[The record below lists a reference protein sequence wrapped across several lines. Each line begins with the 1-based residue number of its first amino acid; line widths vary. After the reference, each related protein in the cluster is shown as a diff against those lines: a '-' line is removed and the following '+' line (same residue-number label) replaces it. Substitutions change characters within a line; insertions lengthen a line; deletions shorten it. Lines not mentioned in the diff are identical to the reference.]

1 MSQVSHPHPSL
12 CRKDSLPQGIT
23 STDDRRLILRVQLHT
38 AAAVKKSSAQ
48 LIVLHDGSFERWL
61 VICMVVLI
69 TDIAPTGDSKRPK
82 RYFPFAEGPRSCV
95 GQSLA
100 KVSLVATMAT
110 LLQHF
115 HFCLADEV
123 NACRGG
129 RYYLAEQSVIQ
140 SRGAAARLHHIFYN
154 VKADSCSH
162 ESVWRWHGC
171 IPAVAAAQHFRSC
184 AARRWVVPRA

>member
-1 MSQVSHPHPSL
+1 
-12 CRKDSLPQGIT
+12 
-23 STDDRRLILRVQLHT
+23 
-38 AAAVKKSSAQ
+38 
-48 LIVLHDGSFERWL
+48 
-61 VICMVVLI
+61 MVVLI

-154 VKADSCSH
+154 VKAYSCSH
-162 ESVWRWHGC
+162 NLCGDGM
-171 IPAVAAAQHFRSC
+171 AVFQQWQQHSITVVNC
-184 AARRWVVPRA
+184 AARRWVVAKGVRESEQYTLVIGLVNGMSMHAVPRRGVMQAQCNMSSPSPETAAHTSTAA